1 MKVNMLFSLV
11 FLILTPLCLSC
22 ECSDQPTDPTSNKN
36 FLHSFAVMN
45 LDHLYYGVP
54 FYGSTDH
61 VYFHYSEDFP
71 CNCNN
76 LTIAKNTTQILLNET
91 IDKNM
96 KGNTSRKLKKTQ
108 QEVKKNLR
116 KNEERTNKYKYDIE
130 LKALEEIYQR
140 ERNSTASDKMF
151 KNTSLLPSQNKTKNS
166 PEIKF
171 IEKETQTTGNS
182 LEQKNDS
189 SDEIINNKYLSEID
203 QYYENILQDSVSDF
217 EDAIKRTLIKVKQ

>member
-1 MKVNMLFSLV
+1 MLFSLV

-22 ECSDQPTDPTSNKN
+22 DCSDQQIDPTSNKN

-45 LDHLYYGVP
+45 MDHLYYGVP

-71 CNCNN
+71 CHCNN
-76 LTIAKNTTQILLNET
+76 LTIAKNTTDILLNET
-91 IDKNM
+91 IINIQ

-108 QEVKKNLR
+108 PAVKKNLR
-116 KNEERTNKYKYDIE
+116 KNEEETKKSKYDVE

-140 ERNSTASDKMF
+140 ERNSTTSIKMF
-151 KNTSLLPSQNKTKNS
+151 NNTSTSLLPSQNKTKNT

-171 IEKETQTTGNS
+171 IEKESQTTGNS
-182 LEQKNDS
+182 LELKNDS
-189 SDEIINNKYLSEID
+189 SDEIVNNKYISEID